1 MEEKER
7 ELKRQK
13 ELIEKQAKVKAMRDA
28 APARKNVPVVGLGS
42 AAIAALGSGNPST
55 AASANNGLAPQRVV
69 ALQVQILLIKC
80 NSRFLLIFIVVTD
93 PSTVVVV
100 SRIGES
106 NEAKHTARGYPIDNG
121 SSCESVKKAPSVSGS
136 ARSG

>member
-28 APARKNVPVVGLGS
+28 APARKNLPTMGLGAS
-42 AAIAALGSGNPST
+42 SMAAQGSNNAAA

-69 ALQVQILLIKC
+69 ALQVRYSLFACNFILK
-80 NSRFLLIFIVVTD
+80 FLDDLIFY
-93 PSTVVVV
+93 S
-100 SRIGES
+100 
-106 NEAKHTARGYPIDNG
+106 
-121 SSCESVKKAPSVSGS
+121 
-136 ARSG
+136 

>member
-28 APARKNVPVVGLGS
+28 APARKNVPAGLGS
-42 AAIAALGSGNPST
+42 ANAAAAGSSSSAA

-69 ALQVQILLIKC
+69 ALQV
-80 NSRFLLIFIVVTD
+80 
-93 PSTVVVV
+93 
-100 SRIGES
+100 
-106 NEAKHTARGYPIDNG
+106 
-121 SSCESVKKAPSVSGS
+121 
-136 ARSG
+136 